1 MLRNYSIMPKIY
13 TYNGDKG
20 QTNLFLGG
28 TISKSDLR
36 VETYGTV
43 DEVVSSLGF
52 AKTQCKTKEVIDI
65 LEILQNSLFIVGAEL
80 SANQDSSSKNEKV
93 DQLINTIESK
103 NIKELEDLIDS
114 ISKRIDLGNE
124 FILPGTSSG
133 SSSIDITRTI
143 VRRLER
149 LVVRLNE
156 KIALRNKYILIFIN
170 RMSDLLF
177 VLARLE
183 DKDKKTQRV
192 RGVRKSK

>member
-1 MLRNYSIMPKIY
+1 MPKIY

-20 QTNLFLGG
+20 QTNLILGG

-93 DQLINTIESK
+93 GQLINTIESK

-149 LVVRLNE
+149 LAVRLNE

>member
-93 DQLINTIESK
+93 AQLINTIESK
-103 NIKELEDLIDS
+103 NIKELEALIDS

-156 KIALRNKYILIFIN
+156 KISLRNKYILIFIN

>member
-80 SANQDSSSKNEKV
+80 SANQDSSSKNEKI

-149 LVVRLNE
+149 LAVRLNE

>member
-1 MLRNYSIMPKIY
+1 MLRDYSIMSKIY

-103 NIKELEDLIDS
+103 NIKELEALIDS

-156 KIALRNKYILIFIN
+156 KIALRNTYILIFIN

>member
-103 NIKELEDLIDS
+103 NIKELEALIDS

>member
-1 MLRNYSIMPKIY
+1 MPKIY

-103 NIKELEDLIDS
+103 NIKELEALIDS

-149 LVVRLNE
+149 LAVRLNE

>member
-1 MLRNYSIMPKIY
+1 MSKIY

-103 NIKELEDLIDS
+103 NIKELEELIDS

-149 LVVRLNE
+149 LAVRLNE
-156 KIALRNKYILIFIN
+156 KIALRNKYILIFIK

-183 DKDKKTQRV
+183 DKDIKTQRV

>member
-1 MLRNYSIMPKIY
+1 MPKIY

-80 SANQDSSSKNEKV
+80 SANQDSSPKNEKV
-93 DQLINTIESK
+93 AQLINTIESK
-103 NIKELEDLIDS
+103 NIKELEALIDS

>member
-1 MLRNYSIMPKIY
+1 MPKIY

-28 TISKSDLR
+28 TVSKSDLR

-52 AKTQCKTKEVIDI
+52 AKTQCKTKKVIDI

-103 NIKELEDLIDS
+103 NIKELEALIDS

>member
-28 TISKSDLR
+28 TVSKSDLR

-52 AKTQCKTKEVIDI
+52 AKTQCKTKKVIDI

-103 NIKELEDLIDS
+103 NIKELEALIDS

>member
-1 MLRNYSIMPKIY
+1 MLRDHSIMSKIY

-65 LEILQNSLFIVGAEL
+65 LEMLQNSLFIVGAEL

-93 DQLINTIESK
+93 AQLINTIESK
-103 NIKELEDLIDS
+103 NIKELENLIDS

-156 KIALRNKYILIFIN
+156 KIALKNKYILIFIN

-183 DKDKKTQRV
+183 DKGEKTKRV

>member
-1 MLRNYSIMPKIY
+1 MPKIY

>member
-1 MLRNYSIMPKIY
+1 MSKIY

-65 LEILQNSLFIVGAEL
+65 LEMLQNSLFIVGAEL

-93 DQLINTIESK
+93 AQLINTIESK
-103 NIKELEDLIDS
+103 NIKELENLIDS

-156 KIALRNKYILIFIN
+156 KIALKNKYILIFIN

-183 DKDKKTQRV
+183 DKGEKT
-192 RGVRKSK
+192 K

>member
-65 LEILQNSLFIVGAEL
+65 LEILQNALFIVGAEL

-149 LVVRLNE
+149 LAVRLNE

>member
-1 MLRNYSIMPKIY
+1 MSKIY

-65 LEILQNSLFIVGAEL
+65 LEMLQNSLFIVGAEL

-93 DQLINTIESK
+93 AQLINTIESK
-103 NIKELEDLIDS
+103 NIKELENLIDS

-156 KIALRNKYILIFIN
+156 KIALKNKYILIFIN

>member
-149 LVVRLNE
+149 LAVRLNE

>member
-1 MLRNYSIMPKIY
+1 MPKIY

-103 NIKELEDLIDS
+103 NIKELEALIDS

-156 KIALRNKYILIFIN
+156 KISLRNKYILIFIN